1 LSALAREAIESV
13 DRDGMTGDVLDQPSQ
28 LRDALWRADSAG
40 IAQVDAPGGLVVCG
54 MGGSAV
60 GGDLARAA
68 IGGRATRPIATVRDY
83 TLPSWFGADTLALC
97 SSYSGDTEETLS
109 LFEAAGVA
117 GAPRV
122 AVTTGGV
129 LARLAREQ
137 DVPVMG
143 VPGGMKPRASVAY
156 GTVAALECA
165 ALCGAA
171 PSLRDE
177 VERAAALLDELVA
190 EWGPDAPD
198 DSPAKALAT
207 RLHGTV
213 PVVYGAGAS
222 EPVATRWRTQFN
234 ENAKLPAFHA
244 ALPEADHNDILAWE
258 RAAGLA
264 PLSAVFLDDPGA
276 HPRTRKRVELTARI
290 VERGAAAVER
300 VPARGETPFEH
311 VMSLV
316 LLGDLISVYLA
327 VLAGVDPS
335 RMEAIERLK
344 RDLES

>member
-1 LSALAREAIESV
+1 VSELTREAIESV
-13 DRDGMTGDVLDQPSQ
+13 DREDMTGDVLDQPNQ

-40 IAQVDAPGGLVVCG
+40 LEPVDAPGGLVVCG

-68 IGGRATRPIATVRDY
+68 IGNRAMRPMATVRDY
-83 TLPSWFGADTLALC
+83 VLPSWVGADTLALC

-109 LFEAAGVA
+109 AFEAAGAA

-122 AVTTGGV
+122 AVTTGGE
-129 LARLAREQ
+129 LARLARDQ
-137 DVPVMG
+137 GVPVMG

-171 PSLRDE
+171 PALRVE
-177 VERAAALLDELVA
+177 IERAAALLEELAA

-198 DSPAKALAT
+198 DSLAKALAA

-213 PVVYGAGAS
+213 PVVFGAGAS
-222 EPVATRWRTQFN
+222 EPVAMRWRTQLN
-234 ENAKLPAFHA
+234 ENAKQPAFHG

-258 RAAGLA
+258 RAASLA
-264 PLSAVFLDDPGA
+264 PFSAVFLEDPGA
-276 HPRTRKRVELTARI
+276 HPRTRKRIELTARL
-290 VERGAAAVER
+290 VEDGAAAVER
-300 VPARGETPFEH
+300 VPARGETPVEH

-316 LLGDLISVYLA
+316 LLGDLVSIYLA
-327 VLAGVDPS
+327 VLADVDPS

-344 RDLES
+344 RDLED